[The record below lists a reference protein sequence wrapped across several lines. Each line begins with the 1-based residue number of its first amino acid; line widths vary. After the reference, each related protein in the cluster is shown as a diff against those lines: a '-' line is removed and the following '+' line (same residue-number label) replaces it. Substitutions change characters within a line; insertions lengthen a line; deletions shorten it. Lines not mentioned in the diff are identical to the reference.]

1 MLSTMVRTA
10 ARPPYYTEALSCLR
24 TKNLGSS
31 QGMLTSISRLYPHC
45 VSCRP
50 AIGFDKLFSDQHNYL
65 GCFISSVSAWHA
77 DRTWHLVG
85 LGRKAPI
92 RSWKSFDTWIM
103 LGNDVD
109 SICAAMFTAE
119 PNTCDRLVTENAV
132 SARLT
137 GVQ

>member
-50 AIGFDKLFSDQHNYL
+50 AIGFDKLFSDQHNSL
-65 GCFISSVSAWHA
+65 GCFITSVSAWHA
-77 DRTWHLVG
+77 DSTDQVVEVL
-85 LGRKAPI
+85 
-92 RSWKSFDTWIM
+92 
-103 LGNDVD
+103 
-109 SICAAMFTAE
+109 
-119 PNTCDRLVTENAV
+119 
-132 SARLT
+132 
-137 GVQ
+137 